1 MLITHSLFLKHT
13 NREAANRKITIAAI
27 TEPTMM
33 AVLDPGVIVTL
44 VD

>member
-1 MLITHSLFLKHT
+1 MLITHSLFLT